1 MKKILFID
9 TETNGLPANY
19 QAPGT
24 DTDNW
29 PRCIQLAYALT
40 NLETAEH
47 YIKYGNWLIKPDGW
61 TISEKIT
68 DLTGISME
76 RAEAEGVPIAYALDT
91 FAQVLSQADIVVAH
105 NMDFDWPVLTAEFT
119 RLGFEAPFWGA
130 RFCTMKSPEVINFCA
145 IPASSAQ
152 RYRGQKY
159 KWPKLQELYK
169 KLFDH
174 EFEGAHNAFSDV
186 SALSRCFFELVEMG
200 VLAI

>member
-1 MKKILFID
+1 MKKFLFID
-9 TETNGLPANY
+9 TETNGLPADY
-19 QAPGT
+19 TKPGT

-29 PRCIQLAYALT
+29 PRCIQLAYALI
-40 NLETAEH
+40 TAESP
-47 YIKYGNWLIKPDGW
+47 KDLIKCGDWIIKPNGW
-61 TISEKIT
+61 EISGKIT
-68 DLTGISME
+68 ALTGISME
-76 RAEAEGVPIAYALDT
+76 QAEELGVPIAYALDT
-91 FAQVLSQADIVVAH
+91 FALVYSQADYVVAH
-105 NMDFDWPVLTAEFT
+105 NFAFDWPVLTAEYT
-119 RLGFEAPFWGA
+119 RLGLEVPTGAFEI
-130 RFCTMKSPEVINFCA
+130 CTMKSPEVINFCA

-152 RYRGQKY
+152 RYRSQKY